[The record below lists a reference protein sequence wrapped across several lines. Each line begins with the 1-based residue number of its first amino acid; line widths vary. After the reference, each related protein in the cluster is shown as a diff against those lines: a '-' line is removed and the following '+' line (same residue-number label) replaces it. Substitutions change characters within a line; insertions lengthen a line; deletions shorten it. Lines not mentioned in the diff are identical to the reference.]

1 MLSNSVLNTVKEM
14 IGPSQGYDVF
24 DTDLLVLIN
33 SSLNVLAQ
41 KSIVKDGTKIKD
53 ETTTWEEILE
63 GREDLEMIKEYLVLK
78 VKMIF
83 DASGSATIQQAYEKR
98 ANELEWLMYAF
109 SDIIGKKQE

>member
-14 IGPSQGYDVF
+14 IGPSQSYNVF

-41 KSIVKDGTKIKD
+41 QSIVKDGTKIKD

-63 GREDLEMIKEYLVLK
+63 GREDLEMIKEYIVLK
-78 VKMIF
+78 VKMVF
-83 DASGSATIQQAYEKR
+83 DASGSATVQQAYEKR
-98 ANELEWLMYAF
+98 ANELEWRMYAF